1 MRLMEDG
8 ELFTESKADREAE
21 ELMTLMEDGELFSE
35 VDCETLLEDDA

>member
-8 ELFTESKADREAE
+8 ELFSGFETDREAE
-21 ELMTLMEDGELFSE
+21 ELRLMEDGELSLE